1 MHYLLMYELGPGYV
15 ERREAFRQEHLALAR
30 EAHLRGELVLGGTL
44 ADPVDRAVYLFQG
57 ESAAPASRFAASDP
71 YVLHGLVRHWQVR
84 PWVTVVGTEV
94 GTATHPHTHM

>member
-15 ERREAFRQEHLALAR
+15 ERRELFRKEHQALAR

-44 ADPVDRAVYLFQG
+44 ADPVDSAVFLFQG
-57 ESAAPASRFAASDP
+57 DGPSAASRFAASDP

-84 PWVTVVGTEV
+84 PWVTTVGTES
-94 GTATHPHTHM
+94 GLAAKPL